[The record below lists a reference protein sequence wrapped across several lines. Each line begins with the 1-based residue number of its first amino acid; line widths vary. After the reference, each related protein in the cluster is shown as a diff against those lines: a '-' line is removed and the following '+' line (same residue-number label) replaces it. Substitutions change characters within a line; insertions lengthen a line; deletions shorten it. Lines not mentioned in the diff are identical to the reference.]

1 MGSGEMKS
9 IIQSE
14 KKCYLTG
21 RTDNLHEHHVFFG
34 KNRKLSEKY
43 GLKIWLV
50 GELHN
55 LGDYGVHGKY
65 GHDLDQ
71 KIKREVQIKA
81 MEYYGWSVED
91 FIGIFGRNYI

>member
-1 MGSGEMKS
+1 MKS

-14 KKCYLTG
+14 KKCYITG

-34 KNRKLSEKY
+34 KNRNLSERY

-50 GELHN
+50 SEYHN
-55 LGDYGVHGKY
+55 MGDYGVHGKH
-65 GHDLDQ
+65 GKPLDG

-91 FIGIFGRNYI
+91 FIRIFGRNYT

>member
-1 MGSGEMKS
+1 MKS

-34 KNRKLSEKY
+34 KNRKLSEQY

-50 GELHN
+50 GNLHN

-65 GHDLDQ
+65 GKLLDE
-71 KIKREVQIKA
+71 KIKREAQQKA

-91 FIGIFGRNYI
+91 FIKKFGRNYL